1 MPDIWDSLH
10 KAANDVLSTAE
21 ELANDLG
28 EEAKISSLVSKKNQY
43 LRQIG
48 EFVYN
53 NSKNAGFTLED
64 QAIKDLFSKVEETDN
79 KIEEIKNKKKN
90 NINSKDNQQEEGEGK
105 KNAENA

>member
-10 KAANDVLSTAE
+10 KAANDVLNTAE
-21 ELANDLG
+21 EIANDLG

-53 NSKNAGFTLED
+53 NSSIDSFSLED
-64 QAIKDLFSKVEETDN
+64 PTIKDLFL
-79 KIEEIKNKKKN
+79 KIKELDYKIDEIKNKKMN
-90 NINSKDNQQEEGEGK
+90 NCNSKDNQQEEREEN
-105 KNAENA
+105 KNAENT